1 MFVSAFCPVEVYSLV
16 LLAQLM
22 NKKPK
27 PNRFGFFV
35 PESEFKVMFSVW
47 FVLNMVLSDGLSL

>member
-1 MFVSAFCPVEVYSLV
+1 
-16 LLAQLM
+16 M

>member
-1 MFVSAFCPVEVYSLV
+1 MYVSVLCLITRYSLV

-27 PNRFGFFV
+27 PNRFGFLFLSKNFKY
-35 PESEFKVMFSVW
+35 SE
-47 FVLNMVLSDGLSL
+47 LAN